1 MTPLPGAWLCVCQ
14 LLNQGKAAIRLERR
28 RLTDRDRY
36 YGFTGYVDTLESLN
50 FAYSE
55 LNKLGMLPP
64 VQAKA
69 RPLI

>member
-1 MTPLPGAWLCVCQ
+1 M
-14 LLNQGKAAIRLERR
+14 
-28 RLTDRDRY
+28 LTNSDRY
-36 YGFTGYVDTLESLN
+36 FGFTGYVDTLESLN